1 MLSPACRGDSTKET
15 GRGFYRDKHLH
26 QEWSTRRNIWTTIYR
41 ISITR
46 NIDRTKNHPCLS
58 IQISLHLTHLVRRTT
73 FQQWISKDH
82 FWGVSKKLLY
92 ILKYTNNIKKHKQR
106 TEFYVQL
113 LSQDI
118 QKEGFI
124 DMICTTIKKD
134 VQMHGLWVHVEEKQ
148 HMMHKCYKCPKNS
161 CLLKR
166 MQR

>member
-46 NIDRTKNHPCLS
+46 NTDRTKNHPCLS

-92 ILKYTNNIKKHKQR
+92 ISKYTNNIKKHKQR

-118 QKEGFI
+118 QKEGVV
-124 DMICTTIKKD
+124 DMICTTT
-134 VQMHGLWVHVEEKQ
+134 VER
-148 HMMHKCYKCPKNS
+148 CTNARIVSS
-161 CLLKR
+161 CRRETTYDAQVL
-166 MQR
+166 